1 MKTDDDDGASSF
13 VLALDVDVDEAS
25 GKLPWLLL
33 LLLPLLSLDGEH
45 ARALATLPRR

>member
-13 VLALDVDVDEAS
+13 VLALDVDEAS
-25 GKLPWLLL
+25 GKLPWLWL

>member
-13 VLALDVDVDEAS
+13 VLALDVDEAS
-25 GKLPWLLL
+25 GKLL